1 MDTGLA
7 LIKTAMEAERDDRI
21 YQQWVVQLPYMDK
34 KSYISFEDYKNKLT
48 GTNID
53 RRSVAE
59 IEADLAE
66 AERQLQRGG
75 NA

>member
-1 MDTGLA
+1 MA
-7 LIKTAMEAERDDRI
+7 LIKKASEEEQKERVF
-21 YQQWVVQLPYMDK
+21 QQWVVQLPHMDK
-34 KSYISFEDYKNKLT
+34 KSFISFEDYWNKLT

-75 NA
+75 IA

>member
-1 MDTGLA
+1 VA
-7 LIKTAMEAERDDRI
+7 
-21 YQQWVVQLPYMDK
+21 QLPYMDK
-34 KSYISFEDYKNKLT
+34 KSFVSFEDYKNKLT
-48 GTNID
+48 GANID
-53 RRSVAE
+53 TRSVAE

>member
-1 MDTGLA
+1 
-7 LIKTAMEAERDDRI
+7 
-21 YQQWVVQLPYMDK
+21 MDK
-34 KSYISFEDYKNKLT
+34 KSFISFEDYWNKLT

-75 NA
+75 KA